1 MKKRLLAALLGMTMV
16 AGLLTGCGSNGAKET
31 TKTADGKIQ
40 INFWYSGGK
49 TAVIADTNKLFHTY
63 FNKGE

>member
-40 INFWYSGGK
+40 INFWYSGGRQR
-49 TAVIADTNKLFHTY
+49 
-63 FNKGE
+63 